1 MFANIVRKS
10 QMSIETDILSKSVYA
25 VLFQVDPKFSAK
37 LVEVERELHIPRSTL
52 HVLPVVDHIGNLLL
66 TLAGPGCFPGR
77 LAAEHGNV
85 LIQPGHVL
93 LVKHSFDPLA
103 VFLR

>member
-1 MFANIVRKS
+1 MFANIARKS

-37 LVEVERELHIPRSTL
+37 LVEVERELHILRSTL

-66 TLAGPGCFPGR
+66 TLAGPGCLPGC
-77 LAAEHGNV
+77 LAAEHRDAF
-85 LIQPGHVL
+85 IQPRHILAIQHV
-93 LVKHSFDPLA
+93 FNPLA
-103 VFLR
+103 VILG